1 VSTVERHY
9 TQGRLIRAITDGL
22 AALGKTPDAVAV
34 DDLSP
39 VDEFHIGGRAA
50 TDDLMRQLHLTRDLR
65 VLDVGSGL
73 GGPARFV
80 ASRYGCRV
88 TGIDLTEE
96 YVETA
101 RTLSRWTKLDALLS
115 FHHGSA
121 LKMPFA
127 DAEFDRVYMLHVGM
141 NIPDKAALFA
151 EIARVLR
158 SGGTLAVYDVM
169 RVGDGALAFPVPWAA
184 TPDISA
190 LTTPDAYKVALR
202 ASRLEIVSERNR
214 RDFAIEFF
222 HALRARMAEAGGP
235 PPLGL
240 HLVMG
245 GDARLKIS
253 NMIAGIEQRVIAP
266 VELIARRPT

>member
-1 VSTVERHY
+1 MSIVERHY
-9 TQGRLIRAITDGL
+9 THGRLIQAITDGL
-22 AALGKTPDAVAV
+22 AALGKTTDGVTV
-34 DDLSP
+34 DDLAP

-50 TDDLMRQLHLTRDLR
+50 TDELMRQLDLARDLR

-73 GGPARFV
+73 GGAARFV

-101 RTLSRWTKLDALLS
+101 RALSRWTRLDGLLR

-121 LKMPFA
+121 LEMPFA
-127 DAEFDRVYMLHVGM
+127 DREFDRAYMLHVGM

-151 EIARVLR
+151 EVARVLR
-158 SGGTLAVYDVM
+158 PGGTFAVYDVM
-169 RVGDGALAFPVPWAA
+169 QVGGGALAFPVPWAA

-190 LTTPDAYKVALR
+190 LAAPDVYKAALR
-202 ASRLEIVSERNR
+202 ASKLDLVGERNR

-222 HALRARMAEAGGP
+222 KTLQARMGGTGGP

-245 GDARLKIS
+245 ADSRLKIG
-253 NMIAGIEQRVIAP
+253 NMMANVERGVIAP
-266 VELIARRPT
+266 VELITRRPD

>member
-1 VSTVERHY
+1 MSTVERHY
-9 TQGRLIRAITDGL
+9 THGRLIRAITDGL
-22 AALGKTPDAVAV
+22 AALGKTPETVAV

-39 VDEFHIGGRAA
+39 ADEFHVGGRTA
-50 TDDLMRQLHLTRDLR
+50 TDDLMKQLHLADDLR

-73 GGPARFV
+73 GGAARFV

-101 RTLSRWTKLDALLS
+101 RALSRWTKLDALLS

-121 LKMPFA
+121 LEMPFA
-127 DAEFDRVYMLHVGM
+127 DGEFDRAYMLHVGM
-141 NIPDKAALFA
+141 NIPDKAALFS
-151 EIARVLR
+151 EVARVLR
-158 SGGTLAVYDVM
+158 PGATLAVYDVM

-190 LTTPDAYKVALR
+190 LATPDAYKAALR
-202 ASRLEIVSERNR
+202 ASRLEIVSERAR

-222 HALRARMAEAGGP
+222 HTLRARMAGAGGP

-245 GDARLKIS
+245 ADSRLKIG
-253 NMIAGIEQRVIAP
+253 NMMANIELDVIAP
-266 VELIARRPT
+266 VELIARRSS